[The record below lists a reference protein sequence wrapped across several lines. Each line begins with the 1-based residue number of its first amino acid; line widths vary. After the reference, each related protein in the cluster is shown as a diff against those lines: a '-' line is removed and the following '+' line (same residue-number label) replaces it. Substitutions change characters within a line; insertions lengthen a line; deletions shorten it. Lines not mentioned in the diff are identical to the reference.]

1 MLRTTKVKGAIRMA
15 KPDGPVGVFVAA
27 FDTEE
32 QADKALEAIKFL
44 EERTLMIDVFDHAK
58 AVRHPD
64 GKVEIRHAS
73 DAKSGAK
80 KGLIAGAVFGVIFPP
95 SIIVTGA
102 VAAAGGAAY
111 EKMRNKSVFGKGN
124 LQDAAEMMKP
134 GRSAIVVIT
143 NPQHLETLKE
153 TVPSAVAT
161 ASQVFES
168 LDAEAIR
175 EWIDTLPGEVQAR
188 EAAAA
193 AQAESQAETQS
204 S

>member
-1 MLRTTKVKGAIRMA
+1 MA

-27 FDTEE
+27 FDSEE
-32 QADKALEAIKFL
+32 QADKALESIKFL

-80 KGLIAGAVFGVIFPP
+80 KGLIAGAIFGVIFPP

-102 VAAAGGAAY
+102 VAAGAGAAY
-111 EKMRNKSVFGKGN
+111 EKMRNKSVFGSDQMKE
-124 LQDAAEMMKP
+124 AAEMMRP
-134 GRSAIVVIT
+134 GRSAIVVVT

-161 ASQVFES
+161 ASQVFDS
-168 LDAEAIR
+168 LDAESIR
-175 EWIDTLPGEVQAR
+175 EWINTLPEG
-188 EAAAA
+188 
-193 AQAESQAETQS
+193 AQAQAGATAEQETEPQS

>member
-1 MLRTTKVKGAIRMA
+1 MA

-27 FDTEE
+27 FDSED
-32 QADKALEAIKFL
+32 QADKALESIKFL
-44 EERTLMIDVFDHAK
+44 EERTLMLDVFDHAK

-64 GKVEIRHAS
+64 GKVEIRHQS
-73 DAKSGAK
+73 DTKSGAK
-80 KGLIAGAVFGVIFPP
+80 KGLIAGAILGVIFPP

-102 VAAAGGAAY
+102 VAAGAGAAY
-111 EKMRNKSVFGKGN
+111 EKMRKSSVFASDQMK
-124 LQDAAEMMKP
+124 DAAEMMRP
-134 GRSAIVVIT
+134 GRSAIVVVT

-161 ASQVFES
+161 ASHVFES

-175 EWIDTLPGEVQAR
+175 EWINTLPEG
-188 EAAAA
+188 
-193 AQAESQAETQS
+193 AQAASQTGSETESQS